1 MNAFEIPGLRYS
13 LPAGAAVARHRFIT
27 VTADSVAKQADA
39 SSSIIG
45 ASMNAVVTDKGVT
58 AAQQIV
64 EIADGI
70 VVVEAAGAI
79 TAGSRVTSDAEGKA
93 IAYVEP
99 GAEEPK
105 LIVAGVALTDATG
118 AGSLVTVKIS

>member
-27 VTADSVAKQADA
+27 VGKDSLAKQANA
-39 SSSIIG
+39 TSSVIG
-45 ASMNAVVTDKGVT
+45 ASMNAVVVDKGVT

-70 VVVEAAGAI
+70 VVVEASAVI
-79 TAGSRVTSDAEGKA
+79 TAGDLISSTADGKA
-93 IAYVEP
+93 VKHNSEP
-99 GAEEPK
+99 V
-105 LIVAGVALTDATG
+105 IAGVALTDATG